1 MKSEERI
8 ELNRKNIKADKL
20 RSLVRKQGLGSKLL
34 DDDTLLKSRRSLVPD
49 NTKKDIWIFGYGSLI
64 WNPVIEPIKTVSY
77 THLTLPTT

>member
-8 ELNRKNIKADKL
+8 VLNRENIKADKL

-49 NTKKDIWIFGYGSLI
+49 NSKKRYMDFWIWFTDM
-64 WNPVIEPIKTVSY
+64 EPCYKTNKKIKSKK
-77 THLTLPTT
+77 LRL

>member
-8 ELNRKNIKADKL
+8 VLNRKNIKADKL

-64 WNPVIEPIKTVSY
+64 WNPCLLY
-77 THLTLPTT
+77 TSPSPRDS